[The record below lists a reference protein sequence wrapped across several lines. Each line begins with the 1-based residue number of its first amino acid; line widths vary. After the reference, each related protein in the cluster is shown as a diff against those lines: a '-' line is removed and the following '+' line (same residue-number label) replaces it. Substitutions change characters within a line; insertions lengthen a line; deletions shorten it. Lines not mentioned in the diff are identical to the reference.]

1 MRMELR
7 STDTGGISRLSAQGK
22 RVSRL
27 TGPKQESKPLVCLL
41 LASVLGQG
49 LEFMVLPGPTLC
61 YSEQMKRAGW
71 KAQVLESTVRG
82 VVV

>member
-1 MRMELR
+1 MELR
-7 STDTGGISRLSAQGK
+7 STDTGCITRFSDQGK
-22 RVSRL
+22 RVCRL
-27 TGPKQESKPLVCLL
+27 IGPKQVSKPLVCLL
-41 LASVLGQG
+41 LASVPGQG

-71 KAQVLESTVRG
+71 KAQVLESAMRG

>member
-1 MRMELR
+1 MELR
-7 STDTGGISRLSAQGK
+7 STNTGCITRFSAQGK

-41 LASVLGQG
+41 LASVPGQG
-49 LEFMVLPGPTLC
+49 LKLMLLPGPTLRD
-61 YSEQMKRAGW
+61 SEKMKRTGW
-71 KAQVLESTVRG
+71 KTQILESAMRG